1 MSDTDELELAA
12 IGKKPTWLL
21 LLFVAAL
28 LAGGAFLAWSM
39 LTALE
44 PTRVLVAI
52 DVKGHWFEGS
62 APAADLADRLNGQL
76 ELLGFQPV
84 KPGDPDTMAALE
96 GAGDDL
102 RAAARKL
109 GAAFVVSG
117 RLVPA
122 LEKHEVGEG
131 YHSMVLAGSVEVA
144 HADDDAPTSGKVY
157 SWSGAPTAE
166 RAMQLAVRS
175 AAPQAA
181 AEAIP
186 LLLAHPVIAEL
197 LDRDV
202 KTMGQL
208 RKAQKFAELRSRE
221 LRTAEKT
228 YAAYEAR
235 RKAAEKGPVEV
246 TYHGAMSAEDR
257 LGGAGPNGYLVM
269 TEDIRPYI
277 TPRVTKL
284 TYYEQLETLEWR
296 DPAKGATTLWQGYN
310 VYSYP
315 AASNDGLA
323 AAFVEDV
330 FGAAKTITVVGP
342 GGEAKRVV
350 IDETRRYSSPRPSSK
365 GLHVAAYDR
374 ACRRCDDG
382 LLVSRVSDGQPLFT
396 ATHEG
401 GVFGGYTWLDDH
413 RLVVLHTPKA
423 PDAGAGEREPKPD
436 ADTESEGP
444 RVFPA
449 ERQTVWLLDVSEP
462 SPTPTVL
469 FTTPEGT
476 RLRQMST
483 NAAGEVLVFNI
494 RGAGVGLLPVASP
507 SLTVHAVDGRIDW
520 PKLSPDGRHVVF
532 SAGARSSEDIA
543 VMPASGATP
552 PRRLTRNPERDR
564 YPAFSAD
571 GRRVFFESLG
581 DDPNFPKRRH
591 SFVASVPFS
600 P

>member
-28 LAGGAFLAWSM
+28 LGGISFLAYTM

-62 APAADLADRLNGQL
+62 KPAAQLADRLNGQL

-84 KPGDPDTMAALE
+84 KPGDPETMEALD

-102 RAAARKL
+102 QAAARKL

-117 RLVPA
+117 HLKPT
-122 LEKHEVGEG
+122 LEKHEVGDG
-131 YHSMVLAGSVEVA
+131 YHSMVLAGTVEVA
-144 HADDDAPTSGKVY
+144 HANDDAPKSGKVY
-157 SWSGAPTAE
+157 TWSGAPAEE
-166 RAMQLAVRS
+166 RAMFLAVRS

-197 LDRDV
+197 LDKDV

-208 RKAQKFAELRSRE
+208 RKAQKFAQLRSRE

-228 YAAYEAR
+228 YKAYEGR

-246 TYHGAMSAEDR
+246 TYHSAMSAEDR

-269 TEDIRPYI
+269 TEDIRPYV

-296 DPAKGATTLWQGYN
+296 DPDKGAKTLWQGYN

-315 AASNDGLA
+315 SASNDGLA

-342 GGEAKRVV
+342 SGDAKRVV
-350 IDETRRYSSPRPSSK
+350 MDEKHRYSTPRPSAN
-365 GLHVAAYDR
+365 GVHVAAYDR
-374 ACRRCDDG
+374 ECRRCDDG
-382 LLVSRVSDGQPLFT
+382 LLVSRVADGKPVFT
-396 ATHEG
+396 AAHEG
-401 GVFGGYTWLDDH
+401 GVFGGYTWLDEN
-413 RLVVLHTPKA
+413 RLVILHAPKA
-423 PDAGAGEREPKPD
+423 PDPAEDAEKEPD
-436 ADTESEGP
+436 AEAEDP

-449 ERQTVWLLDVSEP
+449 DRQTVWLLDVSK
-462 SPTPTVL
+462 PTPIPTML
-469 FTTPEGT
+469 FTAPEGT

-494 RGAGVGLLPVASP
+494 RGAGGGVGLIPVASP
-507 SLTVHAVDGRIDW
+507 SLTVHAVNERIDW
-520 PKLSPDGRHVVF
+520 PKLSPDGKHIVF
-532 SAGARSSEDIA
+532 SIGRRSREDIA
-543 VMPASGATP
+543 VMPASGGAP
-552 PRRLTRNPERDR
+552 KRLTKNPERAH
-564 YPAFSAD
+564 YPAFSGD
-571 GRRVFFESLG
+571 GERVFVESLG

-591 SFVASVPFS
+591 SFVASVPFA